1 MYLYHWVNKKIKEER
16 LKERQI
22 EWERVKPQIEEMI
35 RWLKQNGEQEVAKM
49 VEKNIETIEGDLY
62 PDRKKGKGDSAW
74 ILVLVIVGVV
84 VVGGIIGLVLWR
96 KKKK

>member
-1 MYLYHWVNKKIKEER
+1 MIQQMIKENGLREG
-16 LKERQI
+16 QI
-22 EWERVKPQIEEMI
+22 EWERIKPQLEQAI
-35 RWLKQNGEQEVAKM
+35 RLLKQNGEREAAEI

-74 ILVLVIVGVV
+74 ILVLVIVGVA
-84 VVGGIIGLVLWR
+84 VVGGIIGLVSWR